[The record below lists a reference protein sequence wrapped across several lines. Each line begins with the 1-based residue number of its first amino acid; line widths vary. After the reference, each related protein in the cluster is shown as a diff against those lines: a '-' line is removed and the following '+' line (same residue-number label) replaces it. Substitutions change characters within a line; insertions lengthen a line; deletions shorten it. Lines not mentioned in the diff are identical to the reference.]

1 MTVAAHVVSTVEH
14 SQDRAGSLLRWRRPL
29 PATSPRARANRAPQ
43 GILESLEAD
52 GLERVRCRVPTPW
65 GYATYRTALQP
76 NKALGFVVDAKVY
89 ALTVTVRMR
98 RLLAAT
104 PELPP
109 DPLHWGELVGNQTLA
124 ERYHQALAA
133 WRRRYLCYAQPAR
146 PA

>member
-1 MTVAAHVVSTVEH
+1 MTVAAHAIGTVEH
-14 SQDRAGSLLRWRRPL
+14 SQDRAGSLMRWRS
-29 PATSPRARANRAPQ
+29 PAVRPRAHRAPQ
-43 GILESLEAD
+43 ANVESLKAD

-76 NKALGFVVDAKVY
+76 NKAVGFVADAKVY

-109 DPLHWGELVGNQTLA
+109 EYPHWGELVGNQTLA
-124 ERYHQALAA
+124 ERYLQDLAA
-133 WRRRYLCYAQPAR
+133 WRRQYLCQVCHP
-146 PA
+146 

>member
-1 MTVAAHVVSTVEH
+1 MTIAAHAIGTVEH
-14 SQDRAGSLLRWRRPL
+14 SQDRAGSLMRWRS
-29 PATSPRARANRAPQ
+29 PAVRLRAHRAPQ
-43 GILESLEAD
+43 GSVESLEAD

-76 NKALGFVVDAKVY
+76 NKAVGFVVDAKVY

-109 DPLHWGELVGNQTLA
+109 DYPHLGELVGNQTLA
-124 ERYHQALAA
+124 ERYLQDLAA
-133 WRRRYLCYAQPAR
+133 WRRRYLCNAR
-146 PA
+146 PSRPA